1 MAAKKWFVHKRGSA
15 ESNGTGKNVL
25 KTRFVYLVSTS
36 LAKGKSGNPRFSRIS
51 HDKCAKDCTETE
63 VPVRFRDTKGTSA
76 SGSFKH
82 CFAKAVAALTDRIG
96 QQALETEEERT
107 ETI

>member
-51 HDKCAKDCTETE
+51 HDKCAEDCTEN
-63 VPVRFRDTKGTSA
+63 GSA
-76 SGSFKH
+76 GMFPRHQWDSPSGSFKH
-82 CFAKAVAALTDRIG
+82 CFAKDVAAVTDQIG
-96 QQALETEEERT
+96 QPALET
-107 ETI
+107 